1 MFKKNDLKKIVIIDF
16 GISKIIRTDK
26 TTKIF
31 AFTQDYSAPEVLS
44 SNTICSASDI
54 FSFAM

>member
-31 AFTQDYSAPEVLS
+31 AFT
-44 SNTICSASDI
+44 
-54 FSFAM
+54 